1 VAGAPQRGAA
11 LSVAI
16 IGAGFGGLGMA
27 IQLARAGFHD
37 VTIFERAEDVGG
49 TWLANTYPGAACDI
63 PSHLYSFSFA
73 PKTDWTR
80 RYPPQQEILDYLRDC
95 ARRFDLARRIR
106 FGVEVTAADFD
117 EATGRWTLT
126 MAGGETH
133 EADVLVTACGQ
144 LSRPTVPDLPG
155 LDSFAG
161 TTFHSAQWR
170 HDHDLADRRVAV
182 VGTGASAIQFVPQ
195 IVPRVRQLSLFQ
207 RHAPH
212 VIRKPDRP
220 YGPKARAA
228 FRRFPVLQRLSRIAT
243 YLNYESRALGFVHFP
258 ALTAWIN
265 VGARRHLREQVS
277 DPGLRERLRPE
288 GTPGCRRVLLAD
300 DYYPALTRP
309 HVDVVTEPITEVRP
323 HAVVTADG
331 AEHEVDT
338 IIFGTGFTAT
348 DFLAPMEIT
357 GLGGRKLDEAWRDGA
372 EAHLG
377 ISITGFPN
385 LFMLYGPNTNLGHN
399 SIIYML
405 ESQFRY
411 VLGCVRRLADPG
423 LRWMDVRPE
432 TQAGFVRWVRRRM
445 RSTVWDRDCTSWYRT
460 ASGRNTNNW
469 PGFTFGYRFR
479 TRAPRRADYRL
490 QPAEAPG

>member
-1 VAGAPQRGAA
+1 VSRAPQRGAA
-11 LSVAI
+11 PSVVI

-27 IQLARAGFHD
+27 IQLRRAGFHD

-49 TWLANTYPGAACDI
+49 TWLANSYPGAACDI

-80 RYPPQQEILDYLRDC
+80 RYPQQQEILDYLRDC
-95 ARRFDLARRIR
+95 ARRYGLAPHIR
-106 FGVEVTAADFD
+106 FGVEVSSAAFD

-126 MAGGETH
+126 LGSGETH

-144 LSRPTVPDLPG
+144 LSRPSIPDLPG

-161 TTFHSAQWR
+161 TTFHSARWR
-170 HDHDLADRRVAV
+170 HDHELTGRRVAV

-195 IVPRVRQLSLFQ
+195 IVPRVKRLALFQ

-212 VIRKPDRP
+212 VISKPDRP
-220 YGPKARAA
+220 YGRRARAA
-228 FRRFPVLQRLSRIAT
+228 FRRFPVLQWLSRMAT
-243 YLNYESRALGFVHFP
+243 YLNYESRAIGFVRFP
-258 ALTAWIN
+258 ALTAWIDAS
-265 VGARRHLREQVS
+265 ARRHLRRQVP
-277 DPGLRERLRPE
+277 DPDLRERLRPH
-288 GTPGCRRVLLAD
+288 GTPGCKRVLLAD
-300 DYYPALTRP
+300 DYYPALTQP
-309 HVDVVTEPITEVRP
+309 HVDLVTEPISEVRP

-331 AEHEVDT
+331 TEHEADT

-357 GLGGRKLDEAWRDGA
+357 GLDGRKLSECWRNGA

-377 ISITGFPN
+377 ISVAGFPN
-385 LFMLYGPNTNLGHN
+385 LFLLYGPNTNLGHN

-411 VLGCVRRLADPG
+411 VLGCVRRLANPAV
-423 LRWMDVRPE
+423 RWLEVRPE
-432 TQAGFVRWVRRRM
+432 TQARFVRWVRRRM
-445 RSTVWDRDCTSWYRT
+445 RFTVWERGCTSWYRT

-469 PGFTFGYRFR
+469 PGFTFGYRLR
-479 TRAPRRADYRL
+479 TRAPRRSDYRL
-490 QPAEAPG
+490 QPAEAEG